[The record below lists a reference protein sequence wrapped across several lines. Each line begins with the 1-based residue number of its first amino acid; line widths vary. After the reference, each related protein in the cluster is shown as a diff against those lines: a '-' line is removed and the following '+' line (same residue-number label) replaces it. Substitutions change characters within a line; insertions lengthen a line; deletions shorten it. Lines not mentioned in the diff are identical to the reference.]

1 MSLITRIISALF
13 QRAPRYEVSAY
24 RDLYMALCDALYRE
38 GVNVGSTAGYPR
50 VEINTIRENERL
62 DKEGAL
68 RQVTVIV
75 DSISNRKL
83 GDAITMNEANL
94 RLLTEHELQITGWN
108 CLGVLP
114 TQLQD
119 LTETSDSNKII
130 YRLAQEFTIYLE
142 KVKTE
147 PTPDPEP
154 APDPESGDEPI
165 EDEPAVPADPQDP
178 EPGEP
183 GSEEAEQENN

>member
-13 QRAPRYEVSAY
+13 QRTPRYEVSAY

-75 DSISNRKL
+75 DSISNRRL
-83 GDAITMNEANL
+83 SEAITMNEDNL
-94 RLLTEHELQITGWN
+94 RLLTEYELQITGWN

-154 APDPESGDEPI
+154 EDPTDPVTDE
-165 EDEPAVPADPQDP
+165 PADPQPEDP
-178 EPGEP
+178 AQPAEPD
-183 GSEEAEQENN
+183 ALEQENN

>member
-24 RDLYMALCDALYRE
+24 RDLYMAMCDALYRE

-75 DSISNRKL
+75 DSISNRRL
-83 GDAITMNEANL
+83 SEAITMNEDNL
-94 RLLTEHELQITGWN
+94 RLLTEYELQITGWN

-154 APDPESGDEPI
+154 VPDPEPGDEPI
-165 EDEPAVPADPQDP
+165 EEEPAVP
-178 EPGEP
+178 GEP
-183 GSEEAEQENN
+183 VDGEQEENN

>member
-24 RDLYMALCDALYRE
+24 RDLYMSLCDALYRE

-94 RLLTEHELQITGWN
+94 RLLTENELQITGWN

-154 APDPESGDEPI
+154 APDPEPGDEPI
-165 EDEPAVPADPQDP
+165 EDEPAVP
-178 EPGEP
+178 GEP
-183 GSEEAEQENN
+183 VDGEQEENN

>member
-94 RLLTEHELQITGWN
+94 RLLTENELQITGWN

-147 PTPDPEP
+147 PIPDPEP
-154 APDPESGDEPI
+154 EDPIPVDPEDPEPGDPI
-165 EDEPAVPADPQDP
+165 EEEPAVP
-178 EPGEP
+178 GEP
-183 GSEEAEQENN
+183 VDGEQEENN